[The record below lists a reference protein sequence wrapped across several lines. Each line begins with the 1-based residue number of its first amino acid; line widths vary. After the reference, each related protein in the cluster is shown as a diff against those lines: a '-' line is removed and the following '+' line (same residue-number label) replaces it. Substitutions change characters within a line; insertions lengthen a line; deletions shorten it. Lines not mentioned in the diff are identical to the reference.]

1 VAHLAWGGLRGG
13 GCGGHQ
19 RAGISV
25 RLREQATQREHRGRD
40 ARERDL
46 KPLCSAAKLVL
57 ETRPRNSCSTVDTE
71 QLLTSQ
77 TPVAC
82 HS

>member
-1 VAHLAWGGLRGG
+1 VAHLGWGGLRGG

-46 KPLCSAAKLVL
+46 KPLCGQ
-57 ETRPRNSCSTVDTE
+57 TRARNSCSTVDTE